1 MEQVFLSFLNRSIA
15 AGWLVLALVLLR
27 PALKKVPKAV
37 RCLLWGLVG
46 VRLVCP
52 FSPESALSLMPSAE
66 AVPRTALTRP
76 APQIDTGLALFNS
89 TVHGYLDSR
98 FREAAPPAGQAQS
111 IAAVLAWVWIAGAA
125 LMGLWALAS

>member
-46 VRLVCP
+46 LVTSTLSRLP
-52 FSPESALSLMPSAE
+52 
-66 AVPRTALTRP
+66 
-76 APQIDTGLALFNS
+76 
-89 TVHGYLDSR
+89 
-98 FREAAPPAGQAQS
+98 
-111 IAAVLAWVWIAGAA
+111 
-125 LMGLWALAS
+125 